1 MPQVSRDLLVDLWY
15 PGEIKPEPAEPAS
28 ADGLLY
34 MFLHRDAAGNTRGG
48 VRHPTEKDQDRQG
61 SEQTTES
68 RPFHSSH
75 QGTCGCKDNS
85 RLLVSGRRPGT
96 ASAHVGAAVQTSWR
110 GSTKMV
116 KCLTYNWVYCFNPE

>member
-48 VRHPTEKDQDRQG
+48 VRHLTEKDPDRQG

-68 RPFHSSH
+68 KPIHPFIHSFMEPVAVKTRADYWSV
-75 QGTCGCKDNS
+75 GDVLKCFSSCRYSNANKLERLNKDGEVFNVQLG
-85 RLLVSGRRPGT
+85 LL
-96 ASAHVGAAVQTSWR
+96 
-110 GSTKMV
+110 
-116 KCLTYNWVYCFNPE
+116 L